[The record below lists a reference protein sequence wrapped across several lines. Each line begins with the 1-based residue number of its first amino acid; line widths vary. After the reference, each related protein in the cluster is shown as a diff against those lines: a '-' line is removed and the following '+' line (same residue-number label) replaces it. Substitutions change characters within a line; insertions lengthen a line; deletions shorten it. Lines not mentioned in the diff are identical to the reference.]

1 MLVNYINPFVE
12 ATFEVMSEILHS
24 PVKRGQLHL
33 KKVGQNMYDLSIIIG
48 VTGGVAGRIIFGM
61 EEATALKLSE
71 KLNEDTFD
79 KLDDLVCS
87 TVSEIS
93 NMITGRAVTK
103 LAKENLAFNFSAPTL
118 IIGDK
123 VSIVDTQGIEAL
135 VIPIDTGYGMLY
147 INIAFKN

>member
-12 ATFEVMSEILHS
+12 ATFEIMSEILHS

-33 KKVGQNMYDLSIIIG
+33 KKVGENMYDISIIIG
-48 VTGGVAGRIIFGM
+48 VTGNVAGRIIFGM
-61 EEATALKLSE
+61 EESTAVKLSE
-71 KLNEDTFD
+71 KLNDDTFD
-79 KLDDLVCS
+79 SLNELVCS

-123 VSIVDTQGIEAL
+123 IAVVDTHGVEAL
-135 VIPIDTGYGMLY
+135 VIPIDTGYGMIF
-147 INIAFKN
+147 INIAFKQ

>member
-12 ATFEVMSEILHS
+12 ATFEIMSEILHS

-33 KKVGQNMYDLSIIIG
+33 KKIGEKMYDVSIIIG
-48 VTGGVAGRIIFGM
+48 VTGSVAGRIIFGM
-61 EEATALKLSE
+61 EESTAVKLSE
-71 KLNEDTFD
+71 KLNDDTFD
-79 KLDDLVCS
+79 SLNEMVCS

-103 LAKENLAFNFSAPTL
+103 LAKDNLAFNFSAPTL
-118 IIGDK
+118 IMGDK
-123 VSIVDTQGIEAL
+123 IAVFDTEGVEAL

-147 INIAFKN
+147 INIAFKQ